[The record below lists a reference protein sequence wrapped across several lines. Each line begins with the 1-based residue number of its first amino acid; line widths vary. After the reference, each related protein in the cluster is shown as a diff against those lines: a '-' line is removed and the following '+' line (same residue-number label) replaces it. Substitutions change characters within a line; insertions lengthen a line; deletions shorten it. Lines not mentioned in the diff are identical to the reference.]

1 MATDA
6 ARCLNMRAGTVRTAR
21 WHVVTPGRERP
32 PQVGL
37 RQAWA
42 RVVMRCAAHPLR
54 DGGAGVRFEELEP
67 VAVGVV
73 RVEASVPGEVV
84 VPRHGHAGIAEVI
97 REVVDARDQHA
108 GVGFAGR
115 SEVGL
120 DTEMDLPA
128 TTAEPATTASTA
140 GFSSSSMPS
149 SRIAS
154 MMCAWPG

>member
-1 MATDA
+1 M
-6 ARCLNMRAGTVRTAR
+6 
-21 WHVVTPGRERP
+21 
-32 PQVGL
+32 
-37 RQAWA
+37 
-42 RVVMRCAAHPLR
+42 
-54 DGGAGVRFEELEP
+54 RFEELEP

-84 VPRHGHAGIAEVI
+84 IPLHGHASIAEVI

-128 TTAEPATTASTA
+128 TTAEPATTARREHGRLLELQHAERVTVEA
-140 GFSSSSMPS
+140 
-149 SRIAS
+149 AS
-154 MMCAWPG
+154 QILGTRGDRELDVVEAAEGE